1 MLLFTNRIFKK
12 ERNQTPLSSYIRE
25 KVDEEVLQS
34 AIDWIIR
41 YTIINKITNLWRYFY
56 HMKKILSALVALTL
70 IYSPLGSFVFQDQPT
85 SVEAK
90 GYKSGKR
97 GFNSNIGNKNKSNF
111 QQQQKKQDNNVTNK
125 STTPT
130 TPKGGFLSGGLM
142 KGLMLG
148 GLAGFLFGGLLGGM
162 GMLGSFLGL
171 MINVLAIYV
180 LISIIRK
187 IFVMIKDRKKKE
199 TDPWQR

>member
-1 MLLFTNRIFKK
+1 
-12 ERNQTPLSSYIRE
+12 
-25 KVDEEVLQS
+25 
-34 AIDWIIR
+34 
-41 YTIINKITNLWRYFY
+41 
-56 HMKKILSALVALTL
+56 MKKVLSALVALTL
-70 IYSPLGSFVFQDQPT
+70 ILSPLGNFVFQDQT
-85 SVEAK
+85 TTVEAK

-97 GFNSNIGNKNKSNF
+97 GFNNNIGNTNKSNF
-111 QQQQKKQDNNVTNK
+111 QQQQKKKEENNVTNK

-130 TPKGGFLSGGLM
+130 NPKGGFMSGGLM

-180 LISIIRK
+180 LIVVIRK
-187 IFVMIKDRKKKE
+187 IFVMIKDRKKNE
-199 TDPWQR
+199 ADPWRR

>member
-1 MLLFTNRIFKK
+1 
-12 ERNQTPLSSYIRE
+12 
-25 KVDEEVLQS
+25 
-34 AIDWIIR
+34 
-41 YTIINKITNLWRYFY
+41 
-56 HMKKILSALVALTL
+56 MKKVLAALVALTL
-70 IYSPLGSFVFQDQPT
+70 ILSPLGNFVFQDQT
-85 SVEAK
+85 TTVEAK

-97 GFNSNIGNKNKSNF
+97 GFNNNIGNTNKSNL
-111 QQQQKKQDNNVTNK
+111 QQQQKKEDNNVTNK

-130 TPKGGFLSGGLM
+130 NPKGGFMSGGLM

-187 IFVMIKDRKKKE
+187 IYVMMKDRKKNE
-199 TDPWQR
+199 ADPWRR

>member
-1 MLLFTNRIFKK
+1 
-12 ERNQTPLSSYIRE
+12 
-25 KVDEEVLQS
+25 
-34 AIDWIIR
+34 
-41 YTIINKITNLWRYFY
+41 
-56 HMKKILSALVALTL
+56 MKKILSALVALTL
-70 IYSPLGSFVFQDQPT
+70 ILSPLGNFVFQDQT
-85 SVEAK
+85 TTVEAR

-97 GFNSNIGNKNKSNF
+97 GFNNNIGNTNKSNF
-111 QQQQKKQDNNVTNK
+111 QKQQKKKEENNVTNK

-130 TPKGGFLSGGLM
+130 SPKGGFMSGGLM

-187 IFVMIKDRKKKE
+187 IYVMIKDRKKNE
-199 TDPWQR
+199 ADPWRR